1 MTKALYEV
9 CVCCLWLSEN
19 QALAR
24 MMRWH
29 FVTLIEVGV
38 NLIQCY
44 PEHVSSSTM
53 GLS

>member
-1 MTKALYEV
+1 MESAYV
-9 CVCCLWLSEN
+9 ACGYACVTSEN

-44 PEHVSSSTM
+44 PEHVSSSPM